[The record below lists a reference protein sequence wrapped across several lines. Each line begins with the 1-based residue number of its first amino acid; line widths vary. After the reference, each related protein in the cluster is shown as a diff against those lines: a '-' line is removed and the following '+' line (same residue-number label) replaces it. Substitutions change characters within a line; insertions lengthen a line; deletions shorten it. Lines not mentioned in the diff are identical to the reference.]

1 MDERS
6 DGCWV
11 VSRLTN
17 EQMSHITSF
26 HFLFAISI
34 PNTKRSKIE
43 KKTWQKASWQ
53 VGFPIATRCL
63 GHKHV
68 PCLTEAHVLI
78 CNFTRSKAHQNRAK
92 PALFHVKSDVFEDTS
107 EQGKIQ
113 RTQSQAVAK
122 SFNIPGNLTPYP
134 RPGFRRHSQSI
145 GRKQKVSKTETSK
158 TYCQYSL
165 QT

>member
-11 VSRLTN
+11 VSWPTN

-26 HFLFAISI
+26 RFLFAISI
-34 PNTKRSKIE
+34 PNAKRSKIE

-53 VGFPIATRCL
+53 GGFPIATRCL

-78 CNFTRSKAHQNRAK
+78 CNLTRSEAHQDRAK
-92 PALFHVKSDVFEDTS
+92 SALFHVKSGVFEGTS
-107 EQGKIQ
+107 AQGKIQ

-145 GRKQKVSKTETSK
+145 GRKQKVRKTEASK